1 MVRVRRLRLLSI
13 ASYRSS
19 VHTPEQLLCVLD
31 VRLVHL
37 AIVCF
42 ILVSDDFAKKDF
54 LRFVVHEANVLPS
67 LFRQHYETLF
77 DAVADTLVLLANE
90 LELTAL

>member
-1 MVRVRRLRLLSI
+1 MRLLSI

-54 LRFVVHEANVLPS
+54 LRLVVHEAYVLLS
-67 LFRQHYETLF
+67 LFSEHYETLF